1 MTFSFFSDVSNL
13 TVFIDI
19 SGKVCI
25 YSGERTYA
33 VYIEFAVQT
42 VVNIPDLS
50 VQISNSRLKL

>member
-33 VYIEFAVQT
+33 VYIEFAVRA
-42 VVNIPDLS
+42 VVDFPDLS
-50 VQISNSRLKL
+50 VKMLNLRHKD